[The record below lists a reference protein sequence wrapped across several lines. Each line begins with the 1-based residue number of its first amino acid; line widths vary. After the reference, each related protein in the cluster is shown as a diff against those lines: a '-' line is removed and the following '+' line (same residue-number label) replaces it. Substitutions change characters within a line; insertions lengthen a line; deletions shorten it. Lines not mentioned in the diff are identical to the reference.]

1 MNLISRSRGQ
11 IALIAIVTF
20 ICAGFLSIQLISP
33 IDSSLNDE
41 WQCSKTAGIL
51 TVCTKN
57 KLVTPTATLP
67 RQPSRT
73 ANSVAP
79 A

>member
-20 ICAGFLSIQLISP
+20 ICATFLSVQLISP

-41 WQCSKTAGIL
+41 WQCSKTAGIV

-57 KLVTPTATLP
+57 NLVTPTATLP
-67 RQPSRT
+67 HQPPRT
-73 ANSVAP
+73 ANRVAP